1 MNAFSCTDILNDI
14 IDHTVHY
21 LITHRK
27 LPLTE
32 YLNNILTVSDNN
44 TFVYNMMILNDRKSY
59 YKNSTMVWQ
68 ITLAIIVKV
77 TSKSYKNLCSN
88 IILHTHKLTQHAHKK

>member
-14 IDHTVHY
+14 TDHTAHY
-21 LITHRK
+21 LITHST

-44 TFVYNMMILNDRKSY
+44 TFVYNMIILNDRKS

-77 TSKSYKNLCSN
+77 TSKS
-88 IILHTHKLTQHAHKK
+88 H